1 MPDSLGHCAMVFETF
16 QSPYSIRCKGDGYKR
31 DRLKILQKVFH
42 FSVFIFWRS
51 FLATFRIV
59 RVTLIRRVRSQNTW
73 KCLPNWTV
81 SKHYFQAC
89 TYMRC
94 SRGRMG
100 IFRNMKEVFTLL
112 STRVTKMSA
121 VTYTHSI
128 ILYTHLLHFYFILLY
143 VCNAATTTH
152 SIRCCHCLRHPN
164 VERFQYGSITCVLVF
179 ATVCAYACL
188 YIWIYCWIQLG
199 KINVRYIWWFR

>member
-94 SRGRMG
+94 SRGRMV
-100 IFRNMKEVFTLL
+100 IFCNMKEVFTLL

-121 VTYTHSI
+121 ETYT
-128 ILYTHLLHFYFILLY
+128 LYTQHNSVHPFVTFLFHFVICMQRCYHNTQYPLLPLPSPPKCRTIPVRKHYMCSRVCYCLCICLSIYLNILL
-143 VCNAATTTH
+143 N
-152 SIRCCHCLRHPN
+152 SI
-164 VERFQYGSITCVLVF
+164 G
-179 ATVCAYACL
+179 
-188 YIWIYCWIQLG
+188 
-199 KINVRYIWWFR
+199 